1 MNRKAKAGLVVFG
14 VGLLAAP
21 FQAWADTTTP
31 APAGSS
37 EAVAAQVGDIIKVGY
52 TQATAD
58 QSKGEATATALAVGG
73 KPLSK
78 ETGGTQKGAGSSK
91 GGLMDT
97 GATPLGRLMVTPWE
111 ATVTQSSNKRTA
123 DSDAALLRL
132 ILIDSGT
139 AGVDVLRTRSH
150 AEHNGMESKGSTSSD
165 GAWANVGGKNGL
177 TVVLLHSETSSSA
190 KGNSS
195 YVASVNGN
203 KILSSDDAGT
213 SCAIA
218 VPNVITLGCL
228 NASGGKGAS
237 TASVADGN
245 LGDPKGPRL
254 AVSAGSS
261 KFGSGGASVLG
272 TEFTRPDETAAAVS
286 NGNGNG
292 TNFAVTGSD
301 TLFGAMVGF
310 ALLCLGW
317 AVLAIRRALG
327 FAL

>member
-21 FQAWADTTTP
+21 FQAWADTVTP

-37 EAVAAQVGDIIKVGY
+37 EAVAAQVGDIVKVGY

-58 QSKGEATATALAVGG
+58 QNKGEATATALAVGG
-73 KPLSK
+73 KPLSDA
-78 ETGGTQKGAGSSK
+78 TGGTQKGAGHSK
-91 GGLMDT
+91 GGIYDS
-97 GATPLGRLMVTPWE
+97 GDTPLGRLMVTPWE
-111 ATVTQSSNKRTA
+111 ATVTQTTSKRTA

-139 AGVDVLRTRSH
+139 ASVDVLRTRSH

-165 GAWANVGGKNGL
+165 GAWANVGGKDGL

-195 YVASVNGN
+195 YVASVNDN
-203 KILSSDDAGT
+203 KILSSDDTGT

-237 TASVADGN
+237 AASVADGK
-245 LGDPKGPRL
+245 LGDPANGPRV
-254 AVSAGSS
+254 AVSAGNS

-272 TEFTRPDETAAAVS
+272 TEFNRPETAAAVVD
-286 NGNGNG
+286 GGNG
-292 TNFAVTGSD
+292 TNFAVTGHD
-301 TLFGAMVGF
+301 TLFGALVGL

-317 AVLAIRRALG
+317 AVLSIRRAMG
-327 FAL
+327 VAL